1 MMNTAESTAEKD
13 STQSY
18 FHLAY
23 VKMPAIITKKEYHRR
38 VSPKV
43 LKGGRER
50 EIHNEAMN
58 EANTSRPRQQ
68 SETAKTYF
76 FLKGAKATRRARRK
90 EQDGRDCKIY
100 EMRPGH
106 CLFRFAAVGPFMNI
120 ITAPEIIINIPS
132 RVRYFQGSL
141 TTSST
146 Q

>member
-1 MMNTAESTAEKD
+1 MMMKTAASTVEKD

-76 FLKGAKATRRARRK
+76 FLKGAKATA
-90 EQDGRDCKIY
+90 E
-100 EMRPGH
+100 P
-106 CLFRFAAVGPFMNI
+106 AAKSRMAD
-120 ITAPEIIINIPS
+120 TAKYMKWVQVIVFSDLRLSVP
-132 RVRYFQGSL
+132 L
-141 TTSST
+141 
-146 Q
+146 